1 MSTFRDLLDLIP
13 RPGHRTRPL
22 TYAICVLLLMLVMIA
37 LIDPYSTY
45 GTVIMVVLA
54 ISQVLFIHVNAA
66 RRDRERDAREHALLA
81 ELAEANTDGVT
92 GLRTRRFIYRHLDA
106 TPTDTAVTVAF
117 CDADGLKAIN
127 TRLSHAAGDGY
138 LAALAERLAHAL
150 LPDDLLVRLGG
161 DEFAIATSQP
171 PHQLAA
177 ALARALQHETALIAG
192 EAMPVLASVGIFPTT
207 GGDAHTALGCAEAA
221 MRTAKQRRSCIEH
234 YDPCRDGI
242 PLPRGV
248 RPAARP
254 RDQQP
259 QPADE

>member
-22 TYAICVLLLMLVMIA
+22 TYVIYGQLLTLVMIA
-37 LIDPYSTY
+37 VIEPYRTY
-45 GTVIMVVLA
+45 GTVIMVVLT
-54 ISQVLFIHVNAA
+54 IRQVLFIHVKAA
-66 RRDRERDAREHALLA
+66 RHDRARDTHTRALLA
-81 ELAEANTDGVT
+81 ELTEANTDGVT

-138 LAALAERLAHAL
+138 LAALAERLSDVL
-150 LPDDLLVRLGG
+150 RPNDLVVRLGG
-161 DEFAIATSQP
+161 DEFAIVTSQA

-177 ALARALQHETALIAG
+177 ALTRALHEPALIAG
-192 EAMPVLASVGIFPTT
+192 EAMPVRASVGIFPTT

-221 MRTAKQRRSCIEH
+221 MRTAKQRRSRIEH
-234 YDPCRDGI
+234 YDPQRDGI

-248 RPAARP
+248 RPAVRR

-259 QPADE
+259 QPAEK